1 MPPISR
7 LVDHLGR
14 PVDITSLEGE
24 KATVTVAGVRPVS
37 DFSTLS
43 SLTPSSLAATLRA
56 AAENDIQAYLTLAEE
71 MEERDLH
78 YASVLG
84 TRKLA
89 VEGLDVSVEAA
100 SDEAQDVRIAEAVRE
115 LTAADEFSN
124 LIADLTDALGKG
136 FSVCEI
142 VWERSASEWRPVR
155 YEHRDPRWFQFDLAS
170 RRELR
175 LRDEK
180 DIVNGLP
187 LTPYC
192 FIVHYPR
199 LKTGIPIRGGLA
211 RLAAVA
217 FLVKNVTIK
226 DWAALAEV
234 FGMPM
239 RVGKYGPSATAEDIG
254 KLVTAVVNLGID
266 AAAVI
271 PESMVI
277 EFQQAANLS
286 GAGDFFEKL
295 GQYLDKQ
302 VSKGVL
308 GQTMTT
314 DEGGSLSQSQTH
326 DQVRKDIRDKD
337 AKQMRGTLS
346 AQLVRPFVDL
356 NFGPQKRY
364 PKLCIEKKEPEDLKS
379 LSESLPPFIDRGLKI
394 QASEIR
400 DKFGLTEPEDGAE
413 LLEPQ
418 SGGGGFSP
426 AGPAAPADGN
436 PPPTAQATGRNAAGA
451 PAGEDDS
458 MDELAGA
465 DLGDWEPILDPVME
479 PVRLLVQDAKS
490 LEDLKARLPEVL
502 ASMNS
507 AELVE
512 RLAEAA
518 FKARGQGDATDKV

>member
-1 MPPISR
+1 MPLTSR

-24 KATVTVAGVRPVS
+24 KATVTVAGVRPVL

-89 VEGLDVSVEAA
+89 IEGLDVSVEAV
-100 SDEAQDVRIAEAVRE
+100 SDDTQDVRIAEAVRE
-115 LTAADEFSN
+115 LAAADEFSN

-142 VWERSASEWRPVR
+142 VWERSASAWRPIR

-192 FIVHYPR
+192 FLVHYPR

-217 FLVKNVTIK
+217 FLVKNVTVK

-239 RVGKYGPSATAEDIG
+239 RVGKFGPSATGEDIL
-254 KLVTAVVNLGID
+254 KLTTAVVNLGID

-271 PESMVI
+271 PESMKI
-277 EFQQAANLS
+277 EFEQAANLS

-302 VSKGVL
+302 ISKGVL

-314 DEGGSLSQSQTH
+314 DEGSSLSQSQTH

-337 AKQMRGTLS
+337 AKQMRATLS

-356 NFGPQKRY
+356 NFGPQKHY

-379 LSESLPPFIDRGLKI
+379 LSESLPPFIDRGLRI
-394 QASEIR
+394 QASVIR
-400 DKFGLTEPEDGAE
+400 DKFGLPEPEEGAE

-418 SGGGGFSP
+418 SGGGFPP
-426 AGPAAPADGN
+426 AGPGAPAG
-436 PPPTAQATGRNAAGA
+436 PQGSPEIATGRNAAGA

-465 DLGDWEPILDPVME
+465 DLGDWEPIMDPMME

-490 LEDLKARLPEVL
+490 LQDLKARLPEVL